1 MSSQTPSSGAPCDRT
16 QLMQS
21 LGRQGIE
28 RLSPMQE
35 AMWEAGLGDR
45 DVVLLSPTGSGKT
58 LAYLLPLATWL
69 DVASDAVQAVV
80 LVPSRELA
88 QQVEGVFRSLRTPYR
103 SVCCHGGRPAM
114 DEHRLLRSVRPQV
127 IFATPGRLCDHLDKE
142 NIAGAAVRWL
152 VVDEF
157 DKCLE
162 LGFRDEMR
170 RVVAALPGVRR
181 LVLTSATDS
190 EEIAP
195 FVSAFGGAHR
205 RPALRLDYLT
215 GGPSAPTGR
224 IRHFVVHS
232 PENDKLDTLTALL
245 GDLRGRPTIVFVGY
259 RESVERVGEHLART
273 GFHAERYHGGMEQQW
288 RERAVYKFR
297 SGCSNVLVSTDLA
310 ARGLDI
316 PEVEAVVHYHLPADR
331 NAYVHRTG
339 RTGRWEAGGQSYFL
353 INPKEALPD
362 YLDCQPEDYVPA
374 QPPLPPVEPR
384 WVTVYVGKGRKDKV
398 SKADL
403 VGFFCKKGGLR
414 ADDLGRIDVKD
425 RYAYVSVD
433 RAKVRAALRA
443 VAGEKIKGLRTLVEL
458 MRH

>member
-1 MSSQTPSSGAPCDRT
+1 M
-16 QLMQS
+16 
-21 LGRQGIE
+21 
-28 RLSPMQE
+28 
-35 AMWEAGLGDR
+35 
-45 DVVLLSPTGSGKT
+45 
-58 LAYLLPLATWL
+58 
-69 DVASDAVQAVV
+69 
-80 LVPSRELA
+80 
-88 QQVEGVFRSLRTPYR
+88 
-103 SVCCHGGRPAM
+103 
-114 DEHRLLRSVRPQV
+114 
-127 IFATPGRLCDHLDKE
+127 
-142 NIAGAAVRWL
+142 
-152 VVDEF
+152 
-157 DKCLE
+157 
-162 LGFRDEMR
+162 
-170 RVVAALPGVRR
+170 
-181 LVLTSATDS
+181 
-190 EEIAP
+190 
-195 FVSAFGGAHR
+195 
-205 RPALRLDYLT
+205 DYLT
-215 GGPSAPTGR
+215 VGPSAPTGR

-374 QPPLPPVEPR
+374 QPPLSPVEPR
-384 WVTVYVGKGRKDKV
+384 WVTVYVGKGRKDKI

-443 VAGEKIKGLRTLVEL
+443 AASTPCGNGELIVIGDFNYL
-458 MRH
+458 